1 MDESQCRSVILG
13 ELQRIAPE
21 VEAGSLDSHVAL
33 REQVD
38 LDSMDW
44 LNFLIALSQSFR
56 VEIPESVYE
65 RLRSVDDLVQYLRD
79 PARAPRDPG
88 PARGLPGST

>member
-1 MDESQCRSVILG
+1 MDESECRAVILR

-21 VEAGSLDSHVAL
+21 VETGSLDLKRAL

-44 LNFLIALSQSFR
+44 LNFLIALSQAFA

-65 RLRSVDDLVQYLRD
+65 RLRTLDDLVQYLRAPPD
-79 PARAPRDPG
+79 QPRGPRA
-88 PARGLPGST
+88 A

>member
-1 MDESQCRSVILG
+1 MDESQCHAMILK

-21 VEAGSLDSHVAL
+21 VETGSLDPHRAL

-44 LNFLIALSQSFR
+44 LNFLIALSQAFGF
-56 VEIPESVYE
+56 EIPESAYE
-65 RLRSVDDLVQYLRD
+65 RMRTLDDLVQYLRT
-79 PARAPRDPG
+79 APSKPRGSRD
-88 PARGLPGST
+88 A

>member
-1 MDESQCRSVILG
+1 MDESRCRAVILE

-21 VEAGSLDSHVAL
+21 VETSALDAHRAL

-44 LNFLIALSQSFR
+44 LNFLIALSKAFG
-56 VEIPESVYE
+56 VEIPESGYE
-65 RLRSVDDLVQYLRD
+65 RMRTLDDLVQYLRD
-79 PARAPRDPG
+79 PPAQSREPRG
-88 PARGLPGST
+88 H